1 MGRRVIVKVNDRGA
15 GKIIKA
21 KADEGRV
28 LDLSR
33 AAMAYL
39 KGVATSS
46 ITDANAGVIDLADIR
61 IMPPMTAPGPVK
73 P

>member
-1 MGRRVIVKVNDRGA
+1 MGRKVIVKVNDRGA
-15 GKIIKA
+15 GKIVKG

-33 AAMAYL
+33 AAMASL
-39 KGVATSS
+39 KGMPTSS

-61 IMPPMTAPGPVK
+61 ILPPRTALGPVQL
-73 P
+73 